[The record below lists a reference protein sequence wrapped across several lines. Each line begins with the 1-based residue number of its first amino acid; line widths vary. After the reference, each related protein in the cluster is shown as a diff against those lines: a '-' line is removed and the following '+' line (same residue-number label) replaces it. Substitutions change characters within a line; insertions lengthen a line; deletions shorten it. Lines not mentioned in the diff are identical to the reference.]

1 MLNQID
7 IPIRLNQI
15 RAAKLEQE
23 KFDLQKTYD
32 KFKCDT
38 NYIGLLGEMVF
49 NEFLKT
55 KAYDF
60 KWFEFTKQGWDDPD
74 FIINNKTVDLKTTFS
89 DSMWIQQEKF
99 DVYIY
104 AQINKAEDVLSIK
117 GWLTKDN
124 IRKAKEKHQCN
135 IVRRDGRVDYVFKQ
149 HHMRDINLIFR

>member
-7 IPIRLNQI
+7 IPISLNQI
-15 RAAKLEQE
+15 SKAKLEQE
-23 KFDLQKTYD
+23 KFDSQKTYN

-55 KAYDF
+55 KNYDF

-104 AQINKAEDVLSIK
+104 AQINKKEDVFSIK

-124 IRKAKEKHQCN
+124 IKEAKEKHRCN
-135 IVRRDGRVDYVFKQ
+135 IVRREGRIDYVFKQ
-149 HHMRDINLIFR
+149 NHMRDVNLIFR

>member
-1 MLNQID
+1 
-7 IPIRLNQI
+7 
-15 RAAKLEQE
+15 
-23 KFDLQKTYD
+23 
-32 KFKCDT
+32 
-38 NYIGLLGEMVF
+38 
-49 NEFLKT
+49 
-55 KAYDF
+55 
-60 KWFEFTKQGWDDPD
+60 
-74 FIINNKTVDLKTTFS
+74 
-89 DSMWIQQEKF
+89 MWIQQEKF